1 MGSNLPSRKHSTFN
15 TQFSPYARASPRA
28 LRSLEAHEIQE
39 LEWGIKASLKSY
51 QLELQRREDDVGI
64 WTGSDMDIDLPI
76 SSASGTYGCVDTA
89 MEDDE
94 IRPLA
99 LVPVGNIVSNESE
112 GHRSPK
118 RRRLVRGLQK
128 TVDKYIQRHLET
140 KDPRTDRVRK
150 RVHIALQAA
159 LVCVDVDDMVL
170 LVQTSDGP
178 VRQTIHFRHSE

>member
-1 MGSNLPSRKHSTFN
+1 
-15 TQFSPYARASPRA
+15 
-28 LRSLEAHEIQE
+28 
-39 LEWGIKASLKSY
+39 
-51 QLELQRREDDVGI
+51 
-64 WTGSDMDIDLPI
+64 MDIDLPI

-99 LVPVGNIVSNESE
+99 LVPVGNIVSDESE

-118 RRRLVRGLQK
+118 RRRLVRRLQK

-178 VRQTIHFRHSE
+178 KTKPTDDYLIPHAIAYRIVDGVTSGLRLLGIALRTTSKDFKTDLQDKWVSIP